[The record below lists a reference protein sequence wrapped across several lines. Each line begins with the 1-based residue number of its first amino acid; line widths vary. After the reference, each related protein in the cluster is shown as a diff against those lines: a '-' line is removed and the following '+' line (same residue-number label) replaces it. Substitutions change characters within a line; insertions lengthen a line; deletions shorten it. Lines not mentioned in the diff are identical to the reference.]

1 VDAAAPA
8 DVRPRPRSTTDT
20 RSTTDRS
27 TVPTRTA
34 KTGSEPARDSAGGA
48 SSPRRR
54 PAAAGG
60 KPLVIV
66 ESPTKAGKIAG
77 YLGSGYVVEASVG
90 HIRDLPRNA
99 ADVPAEHKGA
109 SWARLGV
116 DVDNAFEP
124 LYVVSPD
131 RKQQV
136 SRLKQLVKDA
146 SEVYLATDED
156 REGEAIA
163 WHLVDTLKPRVP
175 VRRMVFHEITPEAIA
190 RAVANPRELDTALVD
205 AQETRRIL
213 DRLYGYEVSPV
224 LWKKVLP
231 KLSAGRVQSVATR
244 IVVERERE
252 RMAFH
257 AADYWSLEG
266 TFAVPQR
273 AGADEGEPTTLRA
286 RLVSVDDSRV
296 ATGRDFDPATGR
308 VTGDV
313 VHLDEAGARGLAA
326 RLEGRTVSVGRVDE
340 KPYRRR
346 PYAPFT
352 TSTLQMEAGR
362 KLGWS
367 SAQTM
372 RVAQRLYEN
381 GHITYMRT
389 DSTNLSDEA
398 IDAARRQARELYGD
412 AFVPAEARRYKSK
425 AKGAQEAH
433 EAIRPAGD
441 SFRTPGQL
449 AGQLARDEFRLY
461 DLVWKRTVASQMA
474 DAVGQTVT
482 VRLAGRSATDEAVE
496 FTASGRTITFPGF
509 LKAYVESQD
518 EGAGGDDEHGS
529 DDAERRL
536 PRVERG
542 QVLDTVALD
551 PRGHTTTPPAR
562 YTEPSLVARL
572 EELGIGR
579 PSTYASIMQTIQ
591 DRGYVR
597 KKGNA
602 LVPTFIAFAVV
613 QLLEQHFAELVDYD
627 FTASLEN
634 ELDEIANGALRRVD
648 WLTEFYFGGG
658 GGHAGGIAASG
669 GLKQVIG
676 RQLEEIDARGVNS
689 IPLQATGP
697 HGEPVVVRVG
707 RYGPYLQAGGE
718 DGARISVPEDLAPDE
733 LSSEKVAE
741 LIEAP
746 SSDRE
751 LGTDPAS
758 GLPVVVKAGRYGPYV
773 TTVVPEGSKEPPR
786 TASLFSSMSPETVT
800 LEQAL
805 QLLTLPRTVGTAP
818 DGEEVQA
825 LNGRYG
831 PYLKKGSDSRSLES
845 EDRLF
850 TVTLDEALALF
861 AQPKQRG
868 RRAAAAPLKE
878 LGADPVTNGQITV
891 REGRFGP
898 YVTDGETN
906 ASLRKGDE
914 VDTIGLDRA
923 AELLAERRAR
933 GPATKK
939 KAAKKTATRTAA
951 KKTTTKKATAGKKSA
966 AKKAAPAGA
975 VPLDEAP
982 AGRA

>member
-1 VDAAAPA
+1 VAP
-8 DVRPRPRSTTDT
+8 TK
-20 RSTTDRS
+20 
-27 TVPTRTA
+27 TA
-34 KTGSEPARDSAGGA
+34 NTGTEPASETAGGTSTPA
-48 SSPRRR
+48 RRR
-54 PAAAGG
+54 TAAAGG
-60 KPLVIV
+60 RPLVIV
-66 ESPTKAGKIAG
+66 ESPTKANKIAG
-77 YLGSGYVVEASVG
+77 YLGAGYVVEASVG

-116 DVDNAFEP
+116 DVDNGFEP

-136 SRLKQLVKDA
+136 SRLKQLVKEA

-266 TFAVPQR
+266 TFAVPGKTS
-273 AGADEGEPTTLRA
+273 GADEGEPTTLRA
-286 RLVSVDDSRV
+286 KLVSVDDSRV

-308 VTGDV
+308 VTGEV

-326 RLEGRTVSVGRVDE
+326 RLEGRQVSVSRVDE

-367 SAQTM
+367 SAQVM

-389 DSTNLSDEA
+389 DSTNLSNEA
-398 IDAARRQARELYGD
+398 LNAARTQARELYGD
-412 AFVPAEARRYKSK
+412 AYVPAEARRYAKK

-449 AGQLARDEFRLY
+449 SGQLARDEFRLY
-461 DLVWKRTVASQMA
+461 ELIWQRTVASQMA
-474 DAVGQTVT
+474 DAVGQTVSI
-482 VRLAGRSATDEAVE
+482 RLAGRSATDEAVE

-509 LKAYVESQD
+509 LRAYVESRD
-518 EGAGGDDEHGS
+518 EGSATGDDDQGS

-542 QVLDTVALD
+542 QQLDTRQLD
-551 PRGHTTTPPAR
+551 AKGHTTSPPSR

-591 DRGYVR
+591 DRGYVW
-597 KKGNA
+597 KKGAA
-602 LVPTFIAFAVV
+602 LVPSFVAFAVV
-613 QLLEQHFAELVDYD
+613 NLLEQHFAQLVDYD
-627 FTASLEN
+627 FTASLEE
-634 ELDEIANGALRRVD
+634 ELDEIAGGTLQRVT
-648 WLTEFYFGGG
+648 WLTEFYFGGE
-658 GGHAGGIAASG
+658 GGHAGAIAQSG

-676 RQLEEIDARGVNS
+676 QRLEEIDARGVNS
-689 IPLQATGP
+689 IPLRATTPG
-697 HGEPVVVRVG
+697 GEPVVARVG
-707 RYGPYLQAGGE
+707 RYGPYLQAGDE
-718 DGARISVPEDLAPDE
+718 GARVSIPEDLAPDE
-733 LSSEKVAE
+733 LTEEKVRE
-741 LIEAP
+741 LLEAP
-746 SSDRE
+746 SGDRE
-751 LGTDPAS
+751 LGTDPQS

-773 TTVVPEGSKEPPR
+773 TTVVPEGSKETPR
-786 TASLFSSMSPETVT
+786 TGSLFASMSPETVT
-800 LEQAL
+800 LEDAL
-805 QLLTLPRTVGTAP
+805 RLLSLPRIVGVAP
-818 DGEEVQA
+818 DGEEIQA

-831 PYLKKGSDSRSLES
+831 PYLKKGTDSRSIEG
-845 EDRLF
+845 EDKLF
-850 TVTLDEALALF
+850 TTTLEEALAIF

-868 RRAAAAPLKE
+868 RAAAKAPLKE
-878 LGADPVTNGQITV
+878 LGNDPVTEGAITV

-906 ASLRKGDE
+906 ASLRKGDDVE
-914 VDTIGLDRA
+914 TITLERA
-923 AELLAERRAR
+923 AELLADRRAA
-933 GPATKK
+933 GPAKKKATKKSTAKKTPAKKTTAKKTTAKKAPAKK
-939 KAAKKTATRTAA
+939 KAA
-951 KKTTTKKATAGKKSA
+951 S
-966 AKKAAPAGA
+966 PSDA
-975 VPLDEAP
+975 VPLA
-982 AGRA
+982 

>member
-1 VDAAAPA
+1 MP
-8 DVRPRPRSTTDT
+8 PKTTK
-20 RSTTDRS
+20 SA
-27 TVPTRTA
+27 TRTGTTA
-34 KTGSEPARDSAGGA
+34 
-48 SSPRRR
+48 PRKRA
-54 PAAAGG
+54 AAAGSR
-60 KPLVIV
+60 PLVIV

-99 ADVPAEHKGA
+99 ADVPAAHKGE

-116 DVDNAFEP
+116 DVDNGFEP

-163 WHLVDTLKPRVP
+163 WHLVDTLKPTVP

-252 RMAFH
+252 RMAFTS
-257 AADYWSLEG
+257 ADYWSLEG
-266 TFAVPQR
+266 TFAVPR
-273 AGADEGEPTTLRA
+273 PAGADEGEPTTLRA

-296 ATGRDFDPATGR
+296 ATGRDFEPTTGR

-326 RLEGRTVSVGRVDE
+326 RLEGRQVAVTRVDE

-367 SAQTM
+367 SAQVM

-398 IDAARRQARELYGD
+398 INAARRQARELYGD
-412 AFVPAEARRYKSK
+412 AYVPAEARRYKSK

-449 AGQLARDEFRLY
+449 AGQLGRDEFRLY
-461 DLVWKRTVASQMA
+461 ELVWQRTVASQMA
-474 DAVGQTVT
+474 DAVGQTVSI
-482 VRLAGRSATDEAVE
+482 RLAGRSTTDEAVE

-509 LKAYVESQD
+509 MRAYVESRD
-518 EGAGGDDEHGS
+518 EGSAGADDDHGS

-542 QVLDTVALD
+542 QQLDTVALD
-551 PRGHTTTPPAR
+551 PRGHSTSPPAR

-591 DRGYVR
+591 DRGYVW
-597 KKGNA
+597 KKGSA
-602 LVPTFIAFAVV
+602 LVPSFIAFAVV
-613 QLLEQHFAELVDYD
+613 NLLEQHFAQLVDYD

-634 ELDEIANGALRRVD
+634 ELDEIANGGLGRVD
-648 WLTEFYFGGG
+648 WLTEFYFGGEG
-658 GGHAGGIAASG
+658 RHAGAIARSG

-676 RQLEEIDARGVNS
+676 ERLEEIDARGINS
-689 IPLQATGP
+689 IPLRATGP
-697 HGEPVVVRVG
+697 AGEPVVVRVG

-718 DGARISVPEDLAPDE
+718 DGARISIPDEIAPDE
-733 LSSEKVAE
+733 LTSERVVE
-741 LIEAP
+741 LLDAP
-746 SSDRE
+746 SSDRT
-751 LGTDPAS
+751 LGTDPET
-758 GLPVVVKAGRYGPYV
+758 GHPVAVKAGRYGPYV
-773 TTVVPEGSKEPPR
+773 TTVVPEDSKEQPR
-786 TASLFSSMSPETVT
+786 TASLFKSMSPETIT

-805 QLLTLPRTVGTAP
+805 RLLTLPRTLGTAP

-831 PYLKKGSDSRSLES
+831 PYVKKGTDSRSLES
-845 EDRLF
+845 EDALF
-850 TVTLDEALALF
+850 SVTLDEALAVF

-868 RRAAAAPLKE
+868 RAAAKAPLKE
-878 LGADPVTNGQITV
+878 LGADPVSQGQVTV

-898 YVTDGETN
+898 YVTDGEVN
-906 ASLRKGDE
+906 ASLRKGDDVE
-914 VDTIGLDRA
+914 TITLERA
-923 AELLAERRAR
+923 AELLADRRERA
-933 GPATKK
+933 PMKK
-939 KAAKKTATRTAA
+939 KAAKKTAA
-951 KKTTTKKATAGKKSA
+951 KKAPAKKATKGT
-966 AKKAAPAGA
+966 AKKATTKATTEAADVAEPVPAGS
-975 VPLDEAP
+975 
-982 AGRA
+982 

>member
-1 VDAAAPA
+1 
-8 DVRPRPRSTTDT
+8 
-20 RSTTDRS
+20 
-27 TVPTRTA
+27 VPTKTAKNGETAGRTA
-34 KTGSEPARDSAGGA
+34 GGTSTPARRRSAATGGG
-48 SSPRRR
+48 R
-54 PAAAGG
+54 
-60 KPLVIV
+60 PLVIV

-77 YLGSGYVVEASVG
+77 YLGNGYVVEASVG

-116 DVDNAFEP
+116 DVDNSFEP

-252 RMAFH
+252 RMAFT
-257 AADYWSLEG
+257 AADYWSLDG
-266 TFAVPQR
+266 VFAVPGTT
-273 AGADEGEPTTLRA
+273 GADAGEPTTLRA

-326 RLEGRTVSVGRVDE
+326 RLEGRQVTVSRVDE

-346 PYAPFT
+346 PYAPFI

-367 SAQTM
+367 SAQVM

-389 DSTNLSDEA
+389 DSTNLSSEA
-398 IDAARRQARELYGD
+398 VNAARTQARELYGD
-412 AFVPAEARRYKSK
+412 AYVPAEARRYSK
-425 AKGAQEAH
+425 KVKGAQEAH

-461 DLVWKRTVASQMA
+461 ELIWQRTVASQMA

-482 VRLAGRSATDEAVE
+482 IRLAGRSATDERVE

-509 LKAYVESQD
+509 LRAYVESRD
-518 EGAGGDDEHGS
+518 EGAGSGDDEHGS

-542 QVLDTVALD
+542 QQLDTRELE
-551 PRGHTTTPPAR
+551 PKGHTTTPPAR

-572 EELGIGR
+572 QDLNIGR

-591 DRGYVR
+591 DRGYVW
-597 KKGNA
+597 KKGSA
-602 LVPTFIAFAVV
+602 LVPSFVAFAVV
-613 QLLEQHFAELVDYD
+613 NLLEQHFAALVDYD
-627 FTASLEN
+627 FTALLEN
-634 ELDEIANGALRRVD
+634 ELDEIASGGLGRVD
-648 WLTEFYFGGG
+648 WLTEFYFGGEG
-658 GGHAGGIAASG
+658 RHAGGIAASG

-676 RQLEEIDARGVNS
+676 QQLEEIDARGVNS
-689 IPLQATGP
+689 IPLRATGP
-697 HGEPVVVRVG
+697 GGEPVVVRVG
-707 RYGPYLQAGGE
+707 RYGPYLQAGGD
-718 DGARISVPEDLAPDE
+718 DGARVSIPEDLAPDE
-733 LSSEKVAE
+733 LTEEKVAE
-741 LIEAP
+741 LLAAP
-746 SSDRE
+746 SGDRE
-751 LGTDPAS
+751 LGTDPVT
-758 GLPVVVKAGRYGPYV
+758 GHRIVVKAGRYGPYV
-773 TTVVPEGSKEPPR
+773 TTVVPEGSSKESPR

-800 LEQAL
+800 LDDAL

-818 DGEEVQA
+818 DGEEIQA

-831 PYLKKGSDSRSLES
+831 PYLKKGTDSRSLES
-845 EDRLF
+845 EQRLF
-850 TVTLDEALALF
+850 TVTLDEALAVF

-878 LGADPVTNGQITV
+878 LGADPVTQGQITV

-906 ASLRKGDE
+906 ASLRKGDDVE
-914 VDTIGLDRA
+914 TISLDRA
-923 AELLAERRAR
+923 AELLADRRSRPAATR
-933 GPATKK
+933 KKATRKTAATKSTATKSTAAKTTVAKGTAAKAPAK
-939 KAAKKTATRTAA
+939 KTTAKKTTAKKTAARKTAAKKTAASDA
-951 KKTTTKKATAGKKSA
+951 V
-966 AKKAAPAGA
+966 PAG
-975 VPLDEAP
+975 
-982 AGRA
+982 

>member
-1 VDAAAPA
+1 MPTKTAQTESDP
-8 DVRPRPRSTTDT
+8 TTDG
-20 RSTTDRS
+20 
-27 TVPTRTA
+27 A
-34 KTGSEPARDSAGGA
+34 KKTPARRGSAASGG
-48 SSPRRR
+48 R
-54 PAAAGG
+54 
-60 KPLVIV
+60 PLVIV
-66 ESPTKAGKIAG
+66 ESPTKANKIAG

-109 SWARLGV
+109 AWARLGV
-116 DVDNAFEP
+116 DVDNSFEP

-136 SRLKQLVKDA
+136 TRLKQLVKNA
-146 SEVYLATDED
+146 SEIYLATDED

-163 WHLVDTLKPRVP
+163 WHLIDTLKPRVP

-190 RAVANPRELDTALVD
+190 RAVANPRELDTHLVD

-252 RMAFH
+252 RMNFH
-257 AADYWSLEG
+257 SADYWSLEG
-266 TFAVPQR
+266 TFAVPGGVSGAA
-273 AGADEGEPTTLRA
+273 AGADAGEPTTVRA
-286 RLVSVDDSRV
+286 KLVSVDDSRV
-296 ATGRDFDPATGR
+296 ATGKDFDPSTGR

-326 RLEGRTVSVGRVDE
+326 RLEGRQVTVSRVDE

-389 DSTNLSDEA
+389 DSTNLSQEA
-398 IDAARRQARELYGD
+398 INAARQQARELYGD
-412 AFVPAEARRYKSK
+412 AYVPAEARRYAKKS
-425 AKGAQEAH
+425 KGAQEAH

-449 AGQLARDEFRLY
+449 AAQLARDEFRLY
-461 DLVWKRTVASQMA
+461 ELIWQRTVASQMA
-474 DAVGQTVT
+474 DAVGQTVS
-482 VRLAGRSATDEAVE
+482 VRLAGRSTTDEAVE

-509 LKAYVESQD
+509 LRAYVESRD
-518 EGAGGDDEHGS
+518 EGAQKDGDDDHGS

-536 PRVERG
+536 PRLERG
-542 QVLDTVALD
+542 QQLDTQALD
-551 PRGHTTTPPAR
+551 AKGHTTQPPSR

-579 PSTYASIMQTIQ
+579 PSTFASIMQTIQ
-591 DRGYVR
+591 DRGYVW

-602 LVPTFIAFAVV
+602 LVPSFIAFAVTN
-613 QLLEQHFAELVDYD
+613 LLEQHFAQLVDYD
-627 FTASLEN
+627 FTASLEA
-634 ELDEIANGALRRVD
+634 ELDEIAGGTLGRVD
-648 WLTEFYFGGG
+648 WLTEFYFGGEG
-658 GGHAGGIAASG
+658 RHAGAIAESG

-676 RQLEEIDARGVNS
+676 QRLEEIDARGVNS
-689 IPLQATGP
+689 IPLRATSP
-697 HGEPVVVRVG
+697 DGEPVVARVG
-707 RYGPYLQAGGE
+707 RYGPYLQAGE
-718 DGARISVPEDLAPDE
+718 DGARVSIPEDLAPDE
-733 LSSEKVAE
+733 LTEEKVRE
-741 LIEAP
+741 LLVAP
-746 SSDRE
+746 SGDRQ
-751 LGTDPAS
+751 LGTDPES
-758 GLPVVVKAGRYGPYV
+758 GHPVVVKAGRYGPYV
-773 TTVVPEGSKEPPR
+773 TTVVPEGSKDSPR
-786 TASLFSSMSPETVT
+786 TASLFSSMKPETVT
-800 LEQAL
+800 FEDAL
-805 QLLTLPRTVGTAP
+805 KLLTLPRTVGAAP
-818 DGEEVQA
+818 DGEEIQA

-831 PYLKKGSDSRSLES
+831 PYIKKGTDSRSLES

-850 TVTLDEALALF
+850 TVTLDEALAIF

-868 RRAAAAPLKE
+868 RAAAKAPLKE
-878 LGADPVTNGQITV
+878 LGPDPVTQGVVTV

-906 ASLRKGDE
+906 ASLRKGDDVE
-914 VDTIGLDRA
+914 TITIERA
-923 AELLAERRAR
+923 AELLADRRAA
-933 GPATKK
+933 GPSKK
-939 KAAKKTATRTAA
+939 KAAKKTTAKKTTAKKTAA
-951 KKTTTKKATAGKKSA
+951 KKTTAKKATAKKTTAKASA
-966 AKKAAPAGA
+966 DPVSAG
-975 VPLDEAP
+975 
-982 AGRA
+982 

>member
-1 VDAAAPA
+1 MAPTKTA
-8 DVRPRPRSTTDT
+8 NNGTETAG
-20 RSTTDRS
+20 
-27 TVPTRTA
+27 RTA
-34 KTGSEPARDSAGGA
+34 GGTSTPAR
-48 SSPRRR
+48 RRTT
-54 PAAAGG
+54 AAGG
-60 KPLVIV
+60 GRPLVIV

-77 YLGSGYVVEASVG
+77 YLGNGYVVEASVG

-116 DVDNAFEP
+116 DVDNGFEP

-136 SRLKQLVKDA
+136 GRLKQLVKDA

-252 RMAFH
+252 RMAFRS
-257 AADYWSLEG
+257 ADYWSLEG
-266 TFAVPQR
+266 TFAVAER
-273 AGADEGEPTTLRA
+273 AGTDEGEPTTLRA

-326 RLEGRTVSVGRVDE
+326 RLEGRQVTVSRVDE

-367 SAQTM
+367 SAQVM

-389 DSTNLSDEA
+389 DSTNLSNEA
-398 IDAARRQARELYGD
+398 INAARTQARQLYGD
-412 AFVPAEARRYKSK
+412 AFVPAEARRYAKK

-449 AGQLARDEFRLY
+449 ASQLARDEFRLY
-461 DLVWKRTVASQMA
+461 ELIWQRTVASQMA
-474 DAVGQTVT
+474 DAVGQTVSI
-482 VRLAGRSATDEAVE
+482 RLAGRSSTDEAVE

-509 LKAYVESQD
+509 LRAYVESRD
-518 EGAGGDDEHGS
+518 EGSAGGEDDHGS

-542 QVLDTVALD
+542 QQLDTRELEAK
-551 PRGHTTTPPAR
+551 GHSTTPPSR

-591 DRGYVR
+591 DRGYVW
-597 KKGNA
+597 KKGAA
-602 LVPTFIAFAVV
+602 LVPSFVAFAVV
-613 QLLEQHFAELVDYD
+613 NLLEQHFAQLVDYD
-627 FTASLEN
+627 FTASLEE
-634 ELDEIANGALRRVD
+634 ELDEIASGDLRRVD
-648 WLTEFYFGGG
+648 WLTEFYFGGEG
-658 GGHAGGIAASG
+658 RHAGAIAQAG

-676 RQLEEIDARGVNS
+676 QRLEEIDARGINS
-689 IPLQATGP
+689 IPLRATGP
-697 HGEPVVVRVG
+697 GGEPVLVRVG

-718 DGARISVPEDLAPDE
+718 DGPRVSLPEDLAPDE
-733 LSSEKVAE
+733 LTQDKVEE
-741 LIEAP
+741 LLAAP

-751 LGTDPAS
+751 LGTDPES

-773 TTVVPEGSKEPPR
+773 TTVVPEGSKEAPR

-800 LEQAL
+800 LDDAL
-805 QLLTLPRTVGTAP
+805 KLLTLPRTVGAAP
-818 DGEEVQA
+818 DGEEIQA

-831 PYLKKGSDSRSLES
+831 PYLKKGTDSRSLES

-850 TVTLDEALALF
+850 TVTLDEALAIF

-878 LGADPVTNGQITV
+878 LGPDPVTEGAITV

-906 ASLRKGDE
+906 ASLRKGDDVE
-914 VDTIGLDRA
+914 TITLERA
-923 AELLAERRAR
+923 AELLADRRAR
-933 GPATKK
+933 PTTKKATKK
-939 KAAKKTATRTAA
+939 KAAAKKTPAKTAAKNTATRTAA
-951 KKTTTKKATAGKKSA
+951 KKTT
-966 AKKAAPAGA
+966 AKKTAAGTDAVPAG
-975 VPLDEAP
+975 
-982 AGRA
+982 

>member
-1 VDAAAPA
+1 MPTKTTQPENTDA
-8 DVRPRPRSTTDT
+8 
-20 RSTTDRS
+20 
-27 TVPTRTA
+27 TA
-34 KTGSEPARDSAGGA
+34 GGSKPPARRRSGA
-48 SSPRRR
+48 P
-54 PAAAGG
+54 GG

-66 ESPTKAGKIAG
+66 ESPTKANKIAG

-109 SWARLGV
+109 AWARLGV
-116 DVDNAFEP
+116 DVDNSFEP

-136 SRLKQLVKDA
+136 NRLKQLVKDA

-266 TFAVPQR
+266 TFAVPR
-273 AGADEGEPTTLRA
+273 PAAATDAGEPTTVKA
-286 RLVSVDDSRV
+286 KLVSVDDSRV

-308 VTGDV
+308 VSGDV

-326 RLEGRTVSVGRVDE
+326 RLEGRQVSVSRVDE

-362 KLGWS
+362 KMGWS

-398 IDAARRQARELYGD
+398 INAARQQARELYGD
-412 AFVPAEARRYKSK
+412 AYVPAEARRYKTK
-425 AKGAQEAH
+425 NKGAQEAH

-449 AGQLARDEFRLY
+449 ASQLARDEFRLY
-461 DLVWKRTVASQMA
+461 ELVWQRTVASQMA
-474 DAVGQTVT
+474 DAVGQTVSI
-482 VRLAGRSATDEAVE
+482 RLAGRTSIDESVE

-509 LKAYVESQD
+509 LKAYVESRD
-518 EGAGGDDEHGS
+518 EGAATGDDDQGS

-536 PRVERG
+536 PRLERG
-542 QVLDTVALD
+542 QQLDAQSLEAK
-551 PRGHTTTPPAR
+551 GHTTTPPAR

-572 EELGIGR
+572 EELRIGR

-591 DRGYVR
+591 DRGYVW

-602 LVPTFIAFAVV
+602 LVPSFIAFAVV
-613 QLLEQHFAELVDYD
+613 NLLEQHFAQLVDYD
-627 FTASLEN
+627 FTASLEE
-634 ELDEIANGALRRVD
+634 ELDEIAEGNLQRVD
-648 WLTEFYFGGG
+648 WLTEFYFGGEG
-658 GGHAGGIAASG
+658 RHSGGIAESG
-669 GLKQVIG
+669 GLKQIVG
-676 RQLEEIDARGVNS
+676 QRLEEIDARGVNS
-689 IPLQATGP
+689 IPLRGTGP
-697 HGEPVVVRVG
+697 NGEPVVARVG
-707 RYGPYLQAGGE
+707 RYGPYLQAGGD
-718 DGARISVPEDLAPDE
+718 DGARVSIPEDLPPDE
-733 LSSEKVAE
+733 LTSEKIAE
-741 LIEAP
+741 LLEAP
-746 SSDRE
+746 SGDRE
-751 LGTDPAS
+751 LGSDPES

-773 TTVVPEGSKEPPR
+773 TTVVPEDSKESPR
-786 TASLFSSMSPETVT
+786 TASLFASMSPETVT
-800 LEQAL
+800 LEDAL
-805 QLLTLPRTVGTAP
+805 KLLTLPRTVGNAP
-818 DGEEVQA
+818 DGEEIQA

-831 PYLKKGSDSRSLES
+831 PYIKKGTDSRSLSS
-845 EDRLF
+845 EDELF
-850 TVTLDEALALF
+850 SVTLEQALAIF

-878 LGADPVTNGQITV
+878 LGADPVTEGQVTV

-906 ASLRKGDE
+906 ASLRKGDDVE
-914 VDTIGLDRA
+914 SITLERA
-923 AELLAERRAR
+923 AELLADRRAR
-933 GPATKK
+933 GPVTKK
-939 KAAKKTATRTAA
+939 KTA
-951 KKTTTKKATAGKKSA
+951 KKTT
-966 AKKAAPAGA
+966 AKKTTAKKTTAKKTTATKAAAPVTSGT
-975 VPLDEAP
+975 
-982 AGRA
+982 